1 MKKENNLITVFILS
15 VLSLIVSI
23 YFDLDSYL
31 VMTSIIMILSSSF
44 TYYIKRRIRNENRRI
59 DSGNERKGV

>member
-15 VLSLIVSI
+15 VLSLIVAI
-23 YFDLDSYL
+23 YFNLDSYSF
-31 VMTSIIMILSSSF
+31 MTSIIMILSSAF

>member
-1 MKKENNLITVFILS
+1 MKKENNLIAVFILS

-23 YFDLDSYL
+23 YFDLDSYS
-31 VMTSIIMILSSSF
+31 VMTSIIMILSSGF

-59 DSGNERKGV
+59 DSGNERESV

>member
-15 VLSLIVSI
+15 VLSLIVAI
-23 YFDLDSYL
+23 YFNLDSYSF
-31 VMTSIIMILSSSF
+31 MTSIIMILSSAF

-59 DSGNERKGV
+59 DSGNERKDV

>member
-15 VLSLIVSI
+15 VLSLIVAI
-23 YFDLDSYL
+23 YFNLDSYSF
-31 VMTSIIMILSSSF
+31 MSSIIMILSSAF

>member
-15 VLSLIVSI
+15 VLSLIVAI
-23 YFDLDSYL
+23 YFNLDSYL
-31 VMTSIIMILSSSF
+31 FMTSIIMILSSAF
-44 TYYIKRRIRNENRRI
+44 TYYIKRRIQNENRRI

>member
-23 YFDLDSYL
+23 YFDLDSYS
-31 VMTSIIMILSSSF
+31 VMSSIIMILSSAF

>member
-15 VLSLIVSI
+15 VLSLIVAI
-23 YFDLDSYL
+23 YFNLDSYL
-31 VMTSIIMILSSSF
+31 FMTSIIMILSSGF
-44 TYYIKRRIRNENRRI
+44 TYYIKRRIQNENRRI

>member
-15 VLSLIVSI
+15 VLSLIVAI
-23 YFDLDSYL
+23 YFNLDSYS
-31 VMTSIIMILSSSF
+31 VMTSIIMILSSAF

>member
-23 YFDLDSYL
+23 YFDLDSYS

-44 TYYIKRRIRNENRRI
+44 TYYIKRKIRNENRRI

>member
-23 YFDLDSYL
+23 YFDLDSYS
-31 VMTSIIMILSSSF
+31 VVTSIIMILSSGF
-44 TYYIKRRIRNENRRI
+44 TYYAKRRLQNENRRI
-59 DSGNERKGV
+59 DNGDKRKGV

>member
-23 YFDLDSYL
+23 YFDLDSYS
-31 VMTSIIMILSSSF
+31 VMTSIIMILSSGF
-44 TYYIKRRIRNENRRI
+44 AYYIKRRIRNENRRI

>member
-23 YFDLDSYL
+23 YFDLDSYS

-59 DSGNERKGV
+59 DSGNERESV

>member
-15 VLSLIVSI
+15 VLSLIVAI
-23 YFDLDSYL
+23 YFNLDSYSF
-31 VMTSIIMILSSSF
+31 MSSIIMILSSAF

-59 DSGNERKGV
+59 DNGDKRKVV

>member
-23 YFDLDSYL
+23 YFDLDSYS
-31 VMTSIIMILSSSF
+31 VITSIIMILSSAF

-59 DSGNERKGV
+59 NSGNERESV

>member
-23 YFDLDSYL
+23 YFNLDSYSF
-31 VMTSIIMILSSSF
+31 MTSIIMILSSGF
-44 TYYIKRRIRNENRRI
+44 TYYVERRIQNEYRRI
-59 DSGNERKGV
+59 DSGNERKDV

>member
-15 VLSLIVSI
+15 VLSLIVAI
-23 YFDLDSYL
+23 YFNLDSYSF
-31 VMTSIIMILSSSF
+31 MTSIIMILSSSF

-59 DSGNERKGV
+59 DSSNERKDV